1 MTSVSSGDR
10 NCAVQIDKTLFDHA
24 DVLELEV
31 PSSCGRMG
39 TCHECVVEI
48 REGAAALSTATEAEA
63 FLRDGYRLACQA
75 CVCRDGQD
83 VEFALLRRAAQVLS
97 SKTEL
102 PVPLDPCV
110 RRVGDHVVNGT
121 AEVDRYRG
129 RILGIGLDVGT
140 STAVAELVDLESGV
154 SLYQAHFENP
164 QRFGGSD
171 VISRIH
177 YDSQI
182 GPGELHRAMI
192 NTLNLEIRRMCAE
205 LDVSR
210 HQIYDLVVV
219 GNSTM
224 RELFFGQDVE
234 AIGQR
239 PYKSDIELEQL
250 AGERSSNVRECS
262 ARQLGISMNRN
273 ASVYGAPLVAS
284 HLGGDVAADLLALD
298 VANQRGSF
306 MLVDIGTNT
315 EVIIGH
321 GGRLLAA
328 SCPAGPAFEGGLV
341 RFGMPACEG
350 AIESIRRDAEGFH
363 YSTIGG
369 VAPQGFC
376 GSGLID
382 LLAELRRSKW
392 MTEKGVFP
400 DKQRELTIVADPP
413 LTLSREDASQ
423 LAQAKAANYCGQV
436 ILLQHLGIR
445 PEEIDCLYLAGGF
458 ANYINVAAAA
468 EIGFLAPVP
477 QDRIVRLGNAAL
489 EGARQ
494 LLISVPKRQELLDLL
509 KRVEHVELE
518 TTPQFFEMF
527 VDGCQF
533 KPMVYESAGGPTDKV

>member
-1 MTSVSSGDR
+1 MTSVSAGDR
-10 NCAVQIDKTLFDHA
+10 KCAPQLDKTLFDHA
-24 DVLELEV
+24 DALELEV

-48 REGAAALSTATEAEA
+48 RAGADALSPSTEAES
-63 FLRDGYRLACQA
+63 FLREGYRLACQSR
-75 CVCRDGQD
+75 VCNGEQN
-83 VEFALLRRAAQVLS
+83 VVFALLRRAAQVLS

-102 PVPLDPCV
+102 PVSLDPQV
-110 RRVGDHVVNGT
+110 RRVGDHVVSGSV
-121 AEVDRYRG
+121 ELDRYRG

-140 STAVAELVDLESGV
+140 STVVAELVDLESGV

-192 NTLNLEIRRMCAE
+192 NTLNLEIRQMCAQ

-210 HQIYDLVVV
+210 HQIYDLAVV

-239 PYKSDIELEQL
+239 PYKSEIELEL
-250 AGERSSNVRECS
+250 IAGQRANTVREFS
-262 ARQLGISMNRN
+262 ARKLGIRANRN

-298 VANQRGSF
+298 VANQRSSF

-321 GGRLLAA
+321 AGRLLAA

-341 RFGMPACEG
+341 RFGMPACAG
-350 AIESIRRDAEGFH
+350 AIESIRRDATGFH
-363 YSTIGG
+363 YSTIGD

-382 LLAELRRSKW
+382 LLAELRRAGW
-392 MTEKGVFP
+392 MTEKGVFL
-400 DKQRELTIVADPP
+400 DRQQELTIVADPL

-436 ILLQHLGIR
+436 ILLQHLGIV
-445 PEEIDCLYLAGGF
+445 PEEIGCLYLAGGF

-477 QDRIVRLGNAAL
+477 AERIVRLGNAAL

-509 KRVEHVELE
+509 NRVEHVELE

-533 KPMVYESAGGPTDKV
+533 KPMVCDSTETSTDTG

>member
-1 MTSVSSGDR
+1 MTSVSAGDR
-10 NCAVQIDKTLFDHA
+10 NCAPQIDKTLFDHS
-24 DVLELEV
+24 DTLGLEV

-48 REGAAALSTATEAEA
+48 REGANALSPATEAES
-63 FLRDGYRLACQA
+63 FLREGYRLACQA
-75 CVCRDGQD
+75 SVCHDRQS

-102 PVPLDPCV
+102 PVPLDPTV
-110 RRVGDHVVNGT
+110 RRVGDRVVSG
-121 AEVDRYRG
+121 AADVDRYRG

-140 STAVAELVDLESGV
+140 STVVAELVDLESGT

-192 NTLNLEIRRMCAE
+192 NILNLEIRRMCVE
-205 LDVSR
+205 LGVSR

-250 AGERSSNVRECS
+250 AGDRSNTVRAVS

-273 ASVYGAPLVAS
+273 ASVYGAPLIGS

-298 VANQRGSF
+298 VAKQRGSF

-321 GGRLLAA
+321 AGRLLAA

-350 AIESIRRDAEGFH
+350 AIESIRHDGAGFH
-363 YSTIGG
+363 YSTIGS
-369 VAPQGFC
+369 VPPQGFC

-382 LLAELRRSKW
+382 LLAELRRANW
-392 MTEKGVFP
+392 MTEKGVFA

-436 ILLQHLGIR
+436 ILLEHLGIG
-445 PEEIDCLYLAGGF
+445 PGELDCLYLAGGF
-458 ANYINVAAAA
+458 ANYINVTAAT

-477 QDRIVRLGNAAL
+477 QERIVRLGNAAL

-509 KRVEHVELE
+509 NRVEHVELE

-533 KPMVYESAGGPTDKV
+533 KPMVTEPSDNPADRG